1 MADRIKR
8 TDIIMSDK
16 KSRSQSQSSNNK
28 KDGFIMQAGILAAA
42 SIICRIIGLLYR
54 GPLTGIIGDEGNGY
68 YSTAYTIYTIILLVS
83 SYSIPSAIAKVLA
96 QRLALKEY
104 RNAQRIF
111 KCALVYVM
119 VVGGAASLILFIW
132 APSFVMGNSIPVLRI
147 FAPTIFFYGLLGV
160 LRGYFQAHRT
170 MTQTSVSQIL
180 EQILNAA
187 VSLGAAYGLTRVAIG
202 AGEDASTQ
210 AMYGAIGSALGTG
223 SGVVIALLFMAILYM
238 ASRKIIKHRIAY
250 DKTEKL
256 ESYWDIFKLM
266 MAVVT
271 PFILSTCIYNMT
283 TSLNQTIY
291 LKMMVKFKE
300 MDAITATTELGILST
315 KAVTIADIPIAL
327 ASAMSSAIVPTI
339 ASTYAQR
346 FVRQTKK
353 KVAYAIKI
361 TMLISIPAAVGI
373 GVLARPV
380 VMILFPQIDSLELAS
395 RLLIGLAVTVIF
407 YGLSTLTNA
416 VLQGIGK
423 VNTPVINAAIAI
435 FIQTAV
441 LVAVLYYTDFGVYGV
456 MLAKVLYS
464 LLMCILNNIFMRKY
478 LGYKQEID
486 KTFARPIF
494 SAIMMGAAAFGI
506 YKGMSYLLAFFMES
520 AYFMNLIAFGV
531 AALIGALLYFVLV
544 IKLKA
549 VKEADLKGLPKGR
562 VIVKAAKKMR
572 LL

>member
-1 MADRIKR
+1 
-8 TDIIMSDK
+8 MSDK
-16 KSRSQSQSSNNK
+16 KSMSQSQGRNNK
-28 KDGFIMQAGILAAA
+28 KDGFIIQAGILAAA

-68 YSTAYTIYTIILLVS
+68 YSTAYNIYTIILLVS

-104 RNAQRIF
+104 RSAQRIF
-111 KCALVYVM
+111 RCALVYVM
-119 VVGGAASLILFIW
+119 IVGGVASLVLFIW
-132 APSFVMGNSIPVLRI
+132 APLFVMGNSIPVLRV

-170 MTQTSVSQIL
+170 MMQTSISQIL

-187 VSLGAAYGLTRVAIG
+187 VSVGAAYALTQIAAADG
-202 AGEDASTQ
+202 GDASRQ
-210 AMYGAIGSALGTG
+210 AMYGAIGSAMGTG
-223 SGVVIALLFMAILYM
+223 AGVVIALLFMFVIYLM
-238 ASRKIIKHRIAY
+238 SRKVIKHRIDY
-250 DKTEKL
+250 DKSESQ

-271 PFILSTCIYNMT
+271 PFILSTCIYNLT

-291 LKMMVKFKE
+291 LKVMVIFKE
-300 MDAITATTELGILST
+300 MDAIAATTELGIFST
-315 KAVTIADIPIAL
+315 KAVTISNIPIAL
-327 ASAMSSAIVPTI
+327 ASAMSAAIVPTI
-339 ASTYAQR
+339 ASTYAQGS
-346 FVRQTKK
+346 VKQTKK
-353 KVAYAIKI
+353 KVAYAIKV

-380 VMILFPQIDSLELAS
+380 MMVLFPQLDSLELAS
-395 RLLIGLAVTVIF
+395 RLLMGLAATVVF

-423 VNTPVINAAIAI
+423 VNTPVVNAVAAII
-435 FIQTAV
+435 IQTAV
-441 LVAVLYYTDFGVYGV
+441 LVSVLYYTDFGIHGV
-456 MLAKVLYS
+456 MAATVLYS
-464 LLMCILNNIFMRKY
+464 LIMCILNNIFMRKY

-486 KTFARPIF
+486 KTFVRPLF
-494 SAIMMGAAAFGI
+494 SAVMMGAAAWGV
-506 YKGMSYLLAFFMES
+506 YEGMAYVLALFMES
-520 AYFMNLIAFGV
+520 VYFMNLIAFSV
-531 AALIGALLYFVLV
+531 AACVGVLIYFVLV

-549 VKEADLKGLPKGR
+549 VKEADLKGLPKGGT
-562 VIVKAAKKMR
+562 IVRMAKRMK

>member
-1 MADRIKR
+1 
-8 TDIIMSDK
+8 MSDK
-16 KSRSQSQSSNNK
+16 KRASQSQGRNNK

-42 SIICRIIGLLYR
+42 SIICRMIGLLYR

-68 YSTAYTIYTIILLVS
+68 YSTAYNIYTIVLLVS

-119 VVGGAASLILFIW
+119 VVGGAASLILFLW
-132 APSFVMGNSIPVLRI
+132 APSFVMGNSVPVLRV

-170 MTQTSVSQIL
+170 MMQTSVSQIL

-187 VSLGAAYGLTRVAIG
+187 VSLGAAYVLMQTAVS
-202 AGEDASTQ
+202 AGGDGSTQ
-210 AMYGAIGSALGTG
+210 AMYGAVGSAVGTG
-223 SGVVIALLFMAILYM
+223 AGVVIALLFMAVIYM
-238 ASRKIIKHRIAY
+238 MNRKMIKRRAAY
-250 DKTEKL
+250 DRTETQ

-271 PFILSTCIYNMT
+271 PFILSTCIYNLT

-291 LKMMVKFKE
+291 LKMMVKYKE
-300 MDAITATTELGILST
+300 IDVIAATTELGIFSS
-315 KAVTIADIPIAL
+315 KAVTISNIPIAL
-327 ASAMSSAIVPTI
+327 ASAMSAAIVPTI
-339 ASTYAQR
+339 ASTYAQGS
-346 FVRQTKK
+346 VKQTKK
-353 KVAYAIKI
+353 KVAYAIKV

-380 VMILFPQIDSLELAS
+380 MMVLFPQLESLELAS
-395 RLLIGLAVTVIF
+395 RLLMGLSATVVL

-416 VLQGIGK
+416 ALQGIGK
-423 VNTPVINAAIAI
+423 VNTPVINATIAI
-435 FIQTAV
+435 VIQTAV
-441 LVAVLYYTDFGVYGV
+441 LVSILYYTDWGVYGV
-456 MLAKVLYS
+456 MTATVLYS
-464 LLMCILNNIFMRKY
+464 FFMCVLNNIFMKKY

-486 KTFARPIF
+486 KTFARPVF
-494 SAIMMGAAAFGI
+494 SAVLMGAAAYGI
-506 YKGMSYLLAFFMES
+506 YEGMGYVLALFMES
-520 AYFMNLIAFGV
+520 AYFMNLIAFAT
-531 AALIGALLYFVLV
+531 AALIGAMLYFVLV

-549 VKEADLKGLPKGR
+549 VKESDLRGLPKG
-562 VIVKAAKKMR
+562 KMIIKVAR
-572 LL
+572 KMKLL

>member
-1 MADRIKR
+1 
-8 TDIIMSDK
+8 MSDK
-16 KSRSQSQSSNNK
+16 KSVSQSQGRNNK

-42 SIICRIIGLLYR
+42 SIICRMIGLLYR

-68 YSTAYTIYTIILLVS
+68 YSTAYNIYTIVLLVS

-119 VVGGAASLILFIW
+119 VVGGAASLILFIG
-132 APSFVMGNSIPVLRI
+132 APYFVMGNSIPVLRV

-170 MTQTSVSQIL
+170 MMQTSVSQIL

-187 VSLGAAYGLTRVAIG
+187 VSLGAAYVLMQTAVS
-202 AGEDASTQ
+202 AGGDGSTQ
-210 AMYGAIGSALGTG
+210 AMYGAVGSAVGTG
-223 SGVVIALLFMAILYM
+223 AGVVIALLFMAVIYM
-238 ASRKIIKHRIAY
+238 MNRKMIKRRAAY
-250 DKTEKL
+250 DRTETQ

-271 PFILSTCIYNMT
+271 PFILSTCIYNLT

-291 LKMMVKFKE
+291 LKMMVKYKE
-300 MDAITATTELGILST
+300 IDVIAATTELGIFSS
-315 KAVTIADIPIAL
+315 KAVTISNIPIAL
-327 ASAMSSAIVPTI
+327 ASAMSAAIVPTI
-339 ASTYAQR
+339 ASTYAQGS
-346 FVRQTKK
+346 VKQTKK
-353 KVAYAIKI
+353 KVAYAIKV

-380 VMILFPQIDSLELAS
+380 MMVLFPQLESLELAS
-395 RLLIGLAVTVIF
+395 RLLMGLSATVVL

-416 VLQGIGK
+416 ALQGIGK
-423 VNTPVINAAIAI
+423 VNTPVINATIAI
-435 FIQTAV
+435 VIQTAV
-441 LVAVLYYTDFGVYGV
+441 LVSILYYTDWGVYGV
-456 MLAKVLYS
+456 MTATVLYS
-464 LLMCILNNIFMRKY
+464 FFMCVLNNIFMKKY

-486 KTFARPIF
+486 KTFARPVF
-494 SAIMMGAAAFGI
+494 SAVLMGAAAYGI
-506 YKGMSYLLAFFMES
+506 YEGMGYVLALFMES
-520 AYFMNLIAFGV
+520 AYFMNLIAFAT
-531 AALIGALLYFVLV
+531 AALIGAMLYFVLV

-549 VKEADLKGLPKGR
+549 VKESDLRGLPKGKM
-562 VIVKAAKKMR
+562 IIKAARKMK